1 MIKNKVQIAL
11 FILIYCILS
20 FLSGWYFYQDKQNRL
35 KLYLSQKI
43 STLQSEYN
51 AAKNSFK
58 KLSDFTFD
66 EIMSNKAFLQTFLQ
80 YKQHKA
86 TKQEIYNILLPHYRI
101 LQKYSINYLA
111 ILDSFGHT
119 IIHMPKAPNLLK
131 QKKPQLFSPAN
142 TNLLLIEFQKQIYYK
157 NRFLGFYKS
166 AVSYNVIKKELAY
179 LFHKYYEYIIKKD
192 VINKSIFQYGNYSF
206 IQSDINKNYFYQKS
220 GTNAVTDTTTT
231 KTLITQID
239 NQIKD
244 MIATKLG
251 TNKSFAIVTSLH
263 GNHYVITFLPIKNKK
278 LIGYLLSYTKD
289 NTIATFTITFWQNI
303 LLSNIIIIIILLF
316 IYHTLQMKTK
326 FEILAITDKLTKLYN
341 RHKFY
346 EIATH
351 EIERS
356 KRYKR
361 PLSLIIFDI
370 DHFKKIN
377 DTYGHDVGDYVL
389 QELAKLI
396 KKHIRK
402 QDFAFRWGGEEFI
415 ILLPE
420 TDAQGAMKLAE
431 KLRRIIES
439 HTFKKVGQ
447 VTISLGVTE
456 YSSSDKDIDEV
467 VKRADNALYLSKKNG
482 RNRATLA
489 F

>member
-1 MIKNKVQIAL
+1 MIKNKIKIAL
-11 FILIYCILS
+11 FTLIYIVLTL
-20 FLSGWYFYQDKQNRL
+20 LSGWYFYQDKQNRL
-35 KLYLSQKI
+35 ELYLSQKI
-43 STLQSEYN
+43 ITLQSEYR

-66 EIMSNKAFLQTFLQ
+66 EIMSNKTFLQTFLH
-80 YKQHKA
+80 YKQHQASIQDLYKM
-86 TKQEIYNILLPHYRI
+86 LLPHYKI
-101 LQKYSINYLA
+101 LQKYSIDYLA

-119 IIHMPKAPNLLK
+119 IINMPKASSSPQ
-131 QKKPQLFSPAN
+131 QKKPQLFSP
-142 TNLLLIEFQKQIYYK
+142 TRTSLLLIEFQKQIYYK

-166 AVSYNVIKKELAY
+166 AVSYNVMKKELAY
-179 LFHKYYEYIIKKD
+179 LFKKYYEYIIKKD
-192 VINKSIFQYGNYSF
+192 VINKSIFKYGNYSF

-220 GTNAVTDTTTT
+220 GANTVTDTT

-239 NQIKD
+239 NQVKD
-244 MIATKLG
+244 MITTKLD
-251 TNKSFAIVTSLH
+251 TNKSFAIVTSFH
-263 GNHYVITFLPIKNKK
+263 GNHYIITFLPIKNKK

-303 LLSNIIIIIILLF
+303 LLINIIIIVILLF
-316 IYHTLQMKTK
+316 IYRTLQMKTK

-346 EIATH
+346 EIAGN
-351 EIERS
+351 EIERA

-420 TDAQGAMKLAE
+420 TNAQGAMKLAE
-431 KLRRIIES
+431 KLRHIIET
-439 HTFKKVGQ
+439 HKFKKVGR

-456 YSSSDKDIDEV
+456 YSSGDKDIDEV

>member
-1 MIKNKVQIAL
+1 MINNKLKIVI
-11 FILIYCILS
+11 FIFIYIILS
-20 FLSGWYFYQDKQNRL
+20 FLSGLYFYIDRENRL
-35 KLYLSQKI
+35 NLYLSQKI
-43 STLQSEYN
+43 DTLRSEYR

-58 KLSDFTFD
+58 KLSDFTYD
-66 EIMSNKAFLQTFLQ
+66 EIMSNKAFLHTFLQ
-80 YKQHKA
+80 YQKHQASAQKL
-86 TKQEIYNILLPHYRI
+86 YNILLPHYRI

-111 ILDSFGHT
+111 IQDSLGHT
-119 IIHMPKAPNLLK
+119 IIDMPKVPNTLK
-131 QKKPQLFSPAN
+131 PKKTKIFSNLTN
-142 TNLLLIEFQKQIYYK
+142 TNILLITFHKQIYYK
-157 NRFLGFYKS
+157 NSLLGFYKS
-166 AVSYNVIKKELAY
+166 AVSYNVIKKELEY
-179 LFHKYYEYIIKKD
+179 LFKKHYEYIIKKD
-192 VINKSIFQYGNYSF
+192 AISKSIFRYGNYSF
-206 IQSDINKNYFYQKS
+206 IQSDISKDYFYEKS
-220 GTNAVTDTTTT
+220 GLSDSATES
-231 KTLITQID
+231 KSLITQLD
-239 NQIKD
+239 NQIKNTID
-244 MIATKLG
+244 LKLR
-251 TNKSFAIVTSLH
+251 KKRSFAIVTSF
-263 GNHYVITFLPIKNKK
+263 NNNYYIVTFLPINNKK
-278 LIGYLLSYTKD
+278 FIGYLLSYSKD
-289 NTIATFTITFWQNI
+289 NTIPTFNVTFWQNI

-346 EIATH
+346 EIATN

-377 DTYGHDVGDYVL
+377 DTYGHDIGDYVL

-431 KLRRIIES
+431 KLRHIIES
-439 HTFKKVGQ
+439 HKFKKVGQ